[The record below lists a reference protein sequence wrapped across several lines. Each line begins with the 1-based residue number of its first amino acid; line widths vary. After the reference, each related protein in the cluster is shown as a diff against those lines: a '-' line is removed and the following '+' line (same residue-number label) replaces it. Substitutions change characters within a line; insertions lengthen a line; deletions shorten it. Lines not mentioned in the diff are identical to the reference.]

1 MYYMNKK
8 IIWSI
13 IGIVV
18 ALILAL
24 LIWKTY
30 QYLRIKYAKIEINLV
45 ENLTIEFYDK
55 RKVSDFIQTINGTI
69 IDDFEIDSTKLGKQD
84 ITFEFINQDH
94 IKLKYTYQIEVID
107 TIAPVIWLGNRY
119 RVSKDT
125 QIDLT
130 QEILCGDNY
139 DNNPTCIIEGD
150 YDLTTV
156 GDYPLTF
163 RATDQSGNTETQ
175 NFILEVYE
183 PTKKKQP
190 TKIEYQP
197 FTDIVKKHKTEHTQI
212 GIDVSSWQGDI
223 DFDKLKQ
230 AGVEFIIIRVG
241 GTRGTN
247 GEYFLDSKFIQNI
260 KAANEYKIP
269 VGIYFYSYANS
280 LESARKDAE
289 WVIEQ
294 IQEYQI
300 DLPIAFDWEE
310 WGSYNNYH
318 LSFFGLTSMA
328 EEFLKTIEQ
337 NGYQG
342 MLYSSK
348 SYLEKIWLPT
358 TYDIWL
364 AHYTD
369 QTNYE
374 KDYKFWQICNNGT
387 VDGIE
392 GAVDINIMKIK

>member
-1 MYYMNKK
+1 MNKK
-8 IIWSI
+8 ITFSI
-13 IGIVV
+13 IGILI

-24 LIWKTY
+24 LSWKTY

-45 ENLTIEFYDK
+45 EDLTIEFYDK

-69 IDDFEIDSTKLGKQD
+69 IDDFEINSTKLGKQD

-107 TIAPVIWLGNRY
+107 TTAPVIWLGNRY

-197 FTDIVKKHKTEHTQI
+197 FADIVKQHKTEHTQI

-223 DFDKLKQ
+223 DFNKLKQ

-247 GEYFLDSKFIQNI
+247 GEYFLDSKFVQNI

-289 WVIEQ
+289 WVLEQ
-294 IQEYQI
+294 IHDYQV

-337 NGYQG
+337 KGYQG

-392 GAVDINIMKIK
+392 GAVDINMMKIK